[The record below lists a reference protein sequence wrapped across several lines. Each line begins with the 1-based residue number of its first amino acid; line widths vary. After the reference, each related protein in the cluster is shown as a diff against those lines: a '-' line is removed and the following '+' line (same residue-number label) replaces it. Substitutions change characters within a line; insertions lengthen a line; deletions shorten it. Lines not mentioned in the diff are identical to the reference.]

1 MLGKEYKLDELEVP
15 EENELEEYELNEK
28 EELKEEIERRIII
41 SLEYWLAKKLIDP
54 DKETEKMG
62 DEDNL
67 IYDRDYAFIE
77 EEDSETIENTIE
89 KELET
94 HNNVVEYYMENV
106 PIPAK
111 NPKTKK
117 STENDKKEII
127 DNIFATMKTIIEDH
141 IIKSI
146 SKEEENEIKKEVI
159 EEVFKDF
166 KIF

>member
-77 EEDSETIENTIE
+77 EEDSETIEDTIE

-94 HNNVVEYYMENV
+94 HNNVIEYYMENIPV
-106 PIPAK
+106 PAK

-117 STENDKKEII
+117 PTDSDKKEII
-127 DNIFATMKTIIEDH
+127 DNIYATMKPIIMENL
-141 IIKSI
+141 KALT
-146 SKEEENEIKKEVI
+146 KEEENEIKKEVI

-166 KIF
+166 EMF